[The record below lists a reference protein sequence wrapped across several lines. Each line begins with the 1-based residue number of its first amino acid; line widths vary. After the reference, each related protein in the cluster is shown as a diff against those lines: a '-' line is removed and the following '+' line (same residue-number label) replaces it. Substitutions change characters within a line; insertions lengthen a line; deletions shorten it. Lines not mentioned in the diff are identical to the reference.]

1 MDLFMDNTTTPTSAD
16 PVTPAPVTP
25 FPASN
30 GAANAAQ
37 SAGTGDSV
45 DADTGSGAQESA
57 GATPAVDR
65 LIKQAATSAHDVIDS
80 VASKVSS
87 LTDGLQRS
95 VSNAGDARDEWVEAA
110 RDAIRQHP
118 FATAAG
124 ALVVGAAL
132 VSLVSSR
139 RD

>member
-1 MDLFMDNTTTPTSAD
+1 MDFLMDNTTTPASAN
-16 PVTPAPVTP
+16 PVTAAPVTP
-25 FPASN
+25 FPVGN
-30 GAANAAQ
+30 GAAQ

-45 DADTGSGAQESA
+45 HADTSSGAQESS
-57 GATPAVDR
+57 GATLAVDR
-65 LIKQAATSAHDVIDS
+65 LIKQAASSAHDAIDS

-118 FATAAG
+118 FATVAG

-132 VSLVSSR
+132 ISLVSSR